1 MGAVAPIVRGCA
13 RRIIVAF
20 TLREPEASATPLVV
34 EVPHAGLAV
43 DANVLST
50 LLAPANALG
59 RDADLFVDELFQ
71 DAPSQGAALLVA
83 HMSRYVVDLNRADL
97 DYDALAVEGGSARVS
112 PHGLIWRTTTEGRSA
127 LAGPLPRVELE
138 RRLELYYRPY
148 HAALR
153 RLLEARVTTF
163 GYAILLCAHS
173 MPSRGRDG
181 HQDTGRERAD
191 VVPGS
196 RGRTSAAASVID
208 TVDRAA
214 REAGFSI
221 AHDQPYRGGFS
232 TGNYGRPDHSVHAIQ
247 IELSRRLYMNELTLE
262 RKPREFEKLRAFC
275 RELVGRLAQ
284 VRPRSSAGSQP
295 RSELGS

>member
-1 MGAVAPIVRGCA
+1 M
-13 RRIIVAF
+13 AF
-20 TLREPEASATPLVV
+20 TLREPEGAATPLVV

-43 DANVLST
+43 DATALST

-71 DAPSQGAALLVA
+71 DAPSQGAALLVS
-83 HMSRYVVDLNRADL
+83 HVSRYVVDLNRAEGDF
-97 DYDALAVEGGSARVS
+97 DALAVEGGSARVS

-127 LAGPLPRVELE
+127 LAGPLSRAELE
-138 RRLELYYRPY
+138 RRLDLYYRPY

-153 RLLEARVTTF
+153 RLLDARVASF

-173 MPSRGRDG
+173 MPGRGRDG

-196 RGRTSAAASVID
+196 RGRTSASAAVID
-208 TVDRAA
+208 TLDRAA

-232 TGNYGRPDHSVHAIQ
+232 TGHYGRPDQSVHAVQ
-247 IELSRRLYMNELTLE
+247 IELNRRLYMSERTLE
-262 RKPREFEKLRAFC
+262 KKPQAFAQLRVFC
-275 RELVGRLAQ
+275 RDLVARLSQ
-284 VRPRSSAGSQP
+284 VRPRLAAPSHA

>member
-1 MGAVAPIVRGCA
+1 M
-13 RRIIVAF
+13 AF

-43 DANVLST
+43 DATVLST

-71 DAPSQGAALLVA
+71 DAPSEGAALLVS
-83 HMSRYVVDLNRADL
+83 HVSRYVVDLNRAEL

-127 LAGPLPRVELE
+127 LAGPLSRGELE
-138 RRLELYYRPY
+138 RRLDVYYRPY

-153 RLLEARVTTF
+153 RVLEARVAAF

-181 HQDTGRERAD
+181 HQDNGRERAD
-191 VVPGS
+191 IVPGS

-208 TVDRAA
+208 AVDRAA

-232 TGNYGRPDHSVHAIQ
+232 TGHYGRPDHGVHAIQ
-247 IELSRRLYMNELTLE
+247 VELSRRLYMNELTLE
-262 RKPREFEKLRAFC
+262 RKAREFEQLRRFC
-275 RELVGRLAQ
+275 RDLVARLSQ
-284 VRPRSSAGSQP
+284 VRPRVSQGP
-295 RSELGS
+295 QARSEFGS

>member
-1 MGAVAPIVRGCA
+1 
-13 RRIIVAF
+13 
-20 TLREPEASATPLVV
+20 
-34 EVPHAGLAV
+34 V
-43 DANVLST
+43 DAAVLST

-59 RDADLFVDELFQ
+59 RDADLYVDELFQ
-71 DAPSQGAALLVA
+71 DAPAQGAALLAA
-83 HMSRYVVDLNRADL
+83 HVSRYVVDLNRAEL
-97 DYDALAVEGGSARVS
+97 DFDALAVEGGSARVS

-127 LAGPLPRVELE
+127 LAGPLSRAELE
-138 RRLELYYRPY
+138 RRLDLYYRPY
-148 HAALR
+148 HAALKR
-153 RLLEARVTTF
+153 VLEARVATF
-163 GYAILLCAHS
+163 GFAILLCAHS

-208 TVDRAA
+208 CVDRAA

-232 TGNYGRPDHSVHAIQ
+232 TGHYGRPDHGVHAIQ

-262 RKPREFEKLRAFC
+262 RKARDFEQLRGFC
-275 RELVGRLAQ
+275 RELVARLSV
-284 VRPRSSAGSQP
+284 VRPRASAGPQAQ
-295 RSELGS
+295 SELGS